1 MNVKKETTAPNRLK
15 LTIEL
20 SVEEFAPSM
29 ELAYR
34 TAAKRINIPGFRKG
48 KAPRKV
54 IENFY
59 GESVFYEDAFNDA
72 FPKAYD
78 KAVDEQG
85 LFPVE
90 QPEIDVISIGGTE
103 PTVFT
108 AEFFVKPEVT
118 LGDYKSIEVATVEYP
133 VTDAEIDAEVE
144 RERERTAR
152 WVHTER
158 ACKLGDR
165 ATIDYAGTVDGVAF
179 DGGTSENF
187 PLELGSGTFIPG
199 FEEQLE
205 GMEIGSEKDVT
216 VTFPEDYRAENLA
229 GKDAVFHVKLH
240 GVQEKELAE
249 LDDEFAK
256 DVSEFD
262 TLDEYKASIRTRLE
276 ESAKQRAENEYTNAI
291 VDAAC
296 EKAEME
302 IPRPMVER
310 EIDNML
316 RDMQMRFAY
325 QGISMDDFL
334 RYTGQTAEQLREQ
347 YGESSERRVRGELA
361 LEAIRKAEGIEA
373 TDDEVNALI
382 TKYAEQSGTTAE
394 QFSERFG
401 DSDWDYIRTD
411 AATQKTID
419 FLKANAKAPKAE

>member
-20 SVEEFAPSM
+20 SAEEFAPSM

-34 TAAKRINIPGFRKG
+34 TAVKRINIPGFRKG

-54 IENFY
+54 IENYY
-59 GESVFYEDAFNDA
+59 GESIFYEDAFNDA

-78 KAVDEQG
+78 KAIDEQS

-90 QPEIDVISIGGTE
+90 QPEIDVVSIGGAD
-103 PTVFT
+103 PVVFT
-108 AEFFVKPEVT
+108 AEFFVKPEVA
-118 LGDYKSIEVATVEYP
+118 LGDYKSIEVEAVEYP
-133 VTDAEIDAEVE
+133 VTDAEIDAEVD

-152 WVHTER
+152 WIDAER
-158 ACKLGDR
+158 ACKMGDR

-199 FEEQLE
+199 FEEQVD

-216 VTFPEDYRAENLA
+216 VTFPEDYRAEDLA

-262 TLDEYKASIRTRLE
+262 TLDEYRASIRTRLE
-276 ESAKQRAENEYTNAI
+276 ESAKQRAESEYTNAI

-302 IPRPMVER
+302 IPQPMIER

-334 RYTGQTAEQLREQ
+334 RYTGQTVEQMRAQ
-347 YGESSERRVRGELA
+347 YQESSERRVRGELV

-373 TDDEVNALI
+373 NDDEVNALI
-382 TKYAEQSGTTAE
+382 AKYAEQSGTTTE

-419 FLKANAKAPKAE
+419 FLKASAKKA